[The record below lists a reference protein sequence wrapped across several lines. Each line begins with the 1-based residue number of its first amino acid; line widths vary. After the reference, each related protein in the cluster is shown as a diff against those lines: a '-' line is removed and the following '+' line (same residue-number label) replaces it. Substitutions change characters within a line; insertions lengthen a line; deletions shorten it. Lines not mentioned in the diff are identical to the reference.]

1 MHRTESFP
9 LSTWHSFLEW
19 GSSPNRC
26 FEMRF
31 KRELHFLFV
40 VITADSPIGVK
51 TAMTRVL
58 DIIASSYPAEYNQI
72 LYM

>member
-1 MHRTESFP
+1 
-9 LSTWHSFLEW
+9 
-19 GSSPNRC
+19 
-26 FEMRF
+26 MRF

-72 LYM
+72 LYMWKISKLYKTPILFIQ